1 MRGTAYGIY
10 TLYILFVLTIKR
22 SLPTRPKISSFKM
35 SNIDKVQKALEE
47 HSSANIDEY
56 IHTSS
61 FDNKAEDVSME
72 FGGETASLQH

>member
-1 MRGTAYGIY
+1 
-10 TLYILFVLTIKR
+10 
-22 SLPTRPKISSFKM
+22 M
-35 SNIDKVQKALEE
+35 SNVEKVQKALEE

-72 FGGETASLQH
+72 FGGETASMQH